1 MFVWNFCFNYVI
13 QGKWVK
19 KYTPAYIYINK
30 EGYAWTKSEN
40 GSKNIGVRTR
50 LSALLGSAGTLLG
63 IPLLQSEPSLRS
75 AMGASL
81 SVPGTALAG
90 GWGPPVFFSSRERAF
105 G

>member
-40 GSKNIGVRTR
+40 GSKNKNYD
-50 LSALLGSAGTLLG
+50 
-63 IPLLQSEPSLRS
+63 
-75 AMGASL
+75 
-81 SVPGTALAG
+81 
-90 GWGPPVFFSSRERAF
+90 
-105 G
+105 